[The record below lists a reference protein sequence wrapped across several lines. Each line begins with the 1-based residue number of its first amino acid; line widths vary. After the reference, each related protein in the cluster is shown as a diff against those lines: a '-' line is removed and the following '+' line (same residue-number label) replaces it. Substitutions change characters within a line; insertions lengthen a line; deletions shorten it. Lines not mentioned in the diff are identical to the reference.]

1 MTDALFSPVTLGAID
16 LANRIVMAPMTRD
29 RAGPGDV
36 PTDAMVEYY
45 AQRASAG
52 LIVTEGVYPSEMG
65 KGYLFSPGLCTEAHA
80 AGWQQVTEAVHE
92 KGGAIFAQ
100 LMHVGRLSDPLM
112 LSGAQPVG
120 ASAVQP
126 DRPPLHR
133 HLPAPQAPLPGAPRA
148 RHRRGVRGDRGLP
161 AQRRAGQEGRFR
173 WRRDPRC
180 KRLSADA
187 VPVHQHQSA
196 Q

>member
-1 MTDALFSPVTLGAID
+1 MTAPLDVLFKPLRIGNVTLK
-16 LANRIVMAPMTRD
+16 NRLVMAPMTRNRSHLD
-29 RAGPGDV
+29 GVPSALNVLHYQQRAG
-36 PTDAMVEYY
+36 
-45 AQRASAG
+45 AG

-112 LSGAQPVG
+112 LNGAQPIGV
-120 ASAVQP
+120 SAVQP
-126 DRPPLHR
+126 DPTAR
-133 HLPAPQAPLPGAPRA
+133 HYTVTLPAFPD
-148 RHRRGVRGDRGLP
+148 HTIV
-161 AQRRAGQEGRFR
+161 R
-173 WRRDPRC
+173 WRRDSRC

-196 Q
+196 QR